1 MMNKYRVVLTTI
13 SSINIAHDGK
23 VVNNLS
29 FPSEHSHV
37 KLRRIQTEED
47 IKITGEKFG
56 WLIEI
61 DIEEVDIDHAI
72 SQAYQM
78 SELFITMM
86 CLTSGV
92 EASPSKIILSYDITE
107 GKMEREFVQYF
118 YDLPITRPQ
127 TVDIQIFAN
136 TLENVVGID
145 SDKKDRLARSIGWLR
160 KGINEKDSLDQF
172 LNLWQGLETLNP
184 LLAKH
189 FNCESSGKEVVEQKC
204 VKSGDTFYVERT
216 TKQGLE
222 RLVEETGVTRTE
234 WKKLTNTRNGI
245 SHGYQ
250 KMNTLLAETLQYSPE
265 IAVLLYKGICLIVD
279 LPVDNAVVKH
289 LNNVAPVKVGENSS
303 SRHILVEED
312 VSKLAKQPAL
322 YPYFISEI
330 KTKSLPDQNGFE
342 VEHKLIPV
350 MGCKKYGSHE
360 IGVAG
365 RELKI
370 ELVSVE

>member
-1 MMNKYRVVLTTI
+1 MNKYRVVLTTM
-13 SSINIAHDGK
+13 SSINIDHNGK
-23 VVNNLS
+23 IVEDYS
-29 FPSEHSHV
+29 FPTEHSHL
-37 KLRRIQTEED
+37 KLRRIRTEED

-56 WLIEI
+56 WLIEV

-72 SQAYQM
+72 AGAHQI
-78 SELFITMM
+78 SELFITML

-92 EASPSKIILSYDITE
+92 EAYPSKIILSYDITE
-107 GKMEREFVQYF
+107 GTIEREFVQYF

-136 TLENVVGID
+136 TLENVVGIN
-145 SDKKDRLARSIGWLR
+145 SDKKARLARSIGWLR

-189 FNCESSGKEVVEQKC
+189 FNCENSGKEIVEQTC
-204 VKSGDTFYVERT
+204 VKTGNTFYLERT

-222 RLVEETGVTRTE
+222 HLVEETGITRTE
-234 WKKLTNTRNGI
+234 WKKLTNIRNGI
-245 SHGYQ
+245 SHGYK
-250 KMNTLLAETLQYSPE
+250 KMDTLLAETLHYSPK

-289 LNNVAPVKVGENSS
+289 LNNVAPVKVGEHYA
-303 SRHILVEED
+303 SRHLLIEED
-312 VSKLAKQPAL
+312 VNKLAISPAK
-322 YPYFISEI
+322 YPYFISRVKI
-330 KTKSLPDQNGFE
+330 TPLNNGNGFE
-342 VEHKLIPV
+342 VEQNLKPV
-350 MGCKKYGSHE
+350 IGCKKYGSYE
-360 IGVAG
+360 MDVAG
-365 RELKI
+365 REVKL